1 MIWENRTSALL
12 LLALAGFTYGC
23 DRVTATN
30 EPEKQKTSSAPETV
44 AVAKPVVEPLQ
55 QEVLLTGEF
64 RPYQVV
70 DLHAKVAGYLKQI
83 NVDVGDRVSAGQL
96 LATLEIPEMDAD
108 LAHASAEKSRY
119 EAELIRLQ
127 AEVQRAK
134 ANLGIVQ
141 LSHNR
146 LTAAAK
152 AEAGLIAQ
160 QEIDETL
167 AKQRAAEAQVA
178 SAEAALNV
186 VRHQIAASEA
196 TSKKVRTLAGYTE
209 IRAPFSGM
217 ITKRFAD
224 TGAMIQAGTASTSQ
238 ALPLVRLAEI
248 SRLRMALIVPE
259 RAVPMLKHGHPVEIR
274 VPTLRKK
281 FQGRVSRRSN
291 DVQFSSRTMEA
302 EVDVLNAS
310 GELMPGMTAE
320 VALVVSRKDQG
331 LTVPVQAITNS
342 GGNRSVMVV
351 NSGGV
356 IEDREIKT
364 GMEGAARIEV
374 IAGLSPD
381 DLVIVGNRSLLKV
394 GQSVQTKLTETN

>member
-1 MIWENRTSALL
+1 MNWEHRTFALFS
-12 LLALAGFTYGC
+12 LAVCIFSYGC
-23 DRVTATN
+23 DRVTATAD
-30 EPEKQKTSSAPETV
+30 PEKPKTAGAPETV
-44 AVAKPVVEPLQ
+44 AVAKPVAEPLQ

-83 NVDVGDRVSAGQL
+83 NVDVGDRVTAGQL

-108 LAHASAEKSRY
+108 LAHASAETSRY

-134 ANLGIVQ
+134 ANLGIVE

-167 AKQRAAEAQVA
+167 AKRRAAEAQVA
-178 SAEAALNV
+178 SSEAALNV
-186 VRHQIAASEA
+186 ARHQITASEA
-196 TSKKVRTLAGYTE
+196 TSKRVRTLAAYTE

-224 TGAMIQAGTASTSQ
+224 TGAMIQAGTASTTQ
-238 ALPLVRLAEI
+238 ALPLVRVAEI

-259 RAVPMLKHGHPVEIR
+259 RAVPMLKHGHAVEIR

-281 FQGRVSRRSN
+281 FQGRVSRQSN
-291 DVQFSSRTMEA
+291 DVQFASRTMEA
-302 EVDVLNAS
+302 EVDVLNPS

-320 VALVVSRKDQG
+320 VVLVISRKDQG
-331 LTVPVQAITNS
+331 LTVPVQAISNS

-351 NSGGV
+351 GANGV

-374 IAGLSPD
+374 IAGLSAD
-381 DLVIVGNRSLLKV
+381 DLVIVGNRSLLKA
-394 GQSVQTKLTETN
+394 GQSVQTKVTEIN